1 MSGDTFLVL
10 PLLAIP
16 AEGRTMVK
24 TKLTEGRV
32 KALRPRKSVRDIRD
46 SHLRGFGV
54 RVYPSGRK
62 CYFIHIQHEGRRAWN
77 IVGDAAITRLV
88 DARKQARSM
97 IVATR
102 RGIWPQTTQ
111 TLFESVAE
119 EVFRRYGRSN
129 WKSRTFKVNRYY
141 LRNQLLPWFKG
152 HQIGDITAADVQDWF
167 ASLHMTPVSAD
178 RAAPVLSVIMACAET
193 YGYRAEDSNPCR
205 GIKRY
210 RRQGR
215 ERFLSEEEIN
225 RVGVNLKRYEN
236 TYPMF
241 VAIIRLLLL
250 TGCRKTEVVTL
261 RWRDYRNG
269 HIHLS
274 DSKVGPRMVWLS
286 TPARRILD
294 GFHRK
299 SSWVF
304 PSSRTAKSLTT
315 APVERF
321 WQRVRSEAGLQ
332 DVRLHDLRHTYA
344 SIAVEQ
350 GESVVTI
357 GRLLGHNSPET
368 TLKYTHLV
376 DSRVLKAARF
386 MGSVLGGSLR

>member
-1 MSGDTFLVL
+1 M
-10 PLLAIP
+10 A
-16 AEGRTMVK
+16 K
-24 TKLTEGRV
+24 TKLTEERV
-32 KALRPRKSVRDIRD
+32 KALRPRKNVRNIRD

-77 IVGDAAITRLV
+77 VVGDAAVTRLS
-88 DARKQARSM
+88 DAREQAKSM
-97 IVATR
+97 MVATR
-102 RGIWPQTTQ
+102 RGTRPQTDR
-111 TLFESVAE
+111 TLFETVAE
-119 EVFRRYGRSN
+119 EVFHRYGRSH
-129 WKSRTFKVNRYY
+129 WKPGTFKVNRYY
-141 LRNQLLPWFKG
+141 LKNQLLPWFQG
-152 HQIGDITAADVQDWF
+152 CQIGDVTASDVQNWF
-167 ASLHMTPVSAD
+167 ASLHETPVAAD

-193 YGYRAEDSNPCR
+193 YGYRTEGSNPCR
-205 GIKRY
+205 DIKRY

-215 ERFLSEEEIN
+215 ERFLSEEEVN
-225 RVGVNLKRYEN
+225 RIGVNLKRHQD
-236 TYPMF
+236 TCPTL

-294 GFHRK
+294 GLHRK
-299 SSWVF
+299 STWVF
-304 PSSRTAKSLTT
+304 PSSRTTRSLTT
-315 APVERF
+315 TPVERF

-344 SIAVEQ
+344 SIAVKQ
-350 GESVVTI
+350 GASIVTI
-357 GRLLGHNSPET
+357 GRLLGHNDPAT
-368 TLKYTHLV
+368 TLKYTHLG
-376 DSRVLKAARF
+376 DDRVQEAARA
-386 MGSVLGGSLR
+386 MGTILGAHAR

>member
-1 MSGDTFLVL
+1 MT
-10 PLLAIP
+10 
-16 AEGRTMVK
+16 K

-32 KALRPRKSVRDIRD
+32 KALRPRKNVRDIRD

-77 IVGDAAITRLV
+77 AVGDAAITCLA
-88 DARKQARSM
+88 DAREQARSIM
-97 IVATR
+97 VATR
-102 RGIWPQTTQ
+102 SGTQPQTDQ
-111 TLFESVAE
+111 TLFETVAE
-119 EVFRRYGRSN
+119 EVFQRYGRSN
-129 WKSRTFKVNRYY
+129 WKPKTFEVNRYY
-141 LRNQLLPWFKG
+141 LKNQLLPWFQG
-152 HQIGDITAADVQDWF
+152 RQIGNITAAEVQDWF
-167 ASLHMTPVSAD
+167 ASLHKTPVSAD
-178 RAAPVLSVIMACAET
+178 RAAPVLSIIMACAET
-193 YGYRAEDSNPCR
+193 YGYRTEDSNPCR

-215 ERFLSEEEIN
+215 ERFLSEEEIS
-225 RVGVNLKRYEN
+225 RIGASLKRYQD
-236 TYPMF
+236 TCPAS

-261 RWRDYRNG
+261 RWGDYRNG

-294 GFHRK
+294 GLHRK
-299 SSWVF
+299 STWVF
-304 PSSRTAKSLTT
+304 PSPRTEKSLTT
-315 APVERF
+315 TPVERL

-350 GESVVTI
+350 GESVVTV
-357 GRLLGHNSPET
+357 GRLLGHNNPGT
-368 TLKYTHLV
+368 TLRYTHLA
-376 DSRVLKAARF
+376 DGRVLEAARV
-386 MGSVLGGSLR
+386 MGRVLGGPVR